1 MKNVIYWVLEN
12 FISPIDIKVPEFL
25 DYLSKDKDWYVRCL
39 VAQNPN
45 TTSET
50 LDELSRDEYVGVRY
64 FVARNPNTSPETL
77 KQMAIDEDD
86 DDDVK
91 YHIKINP
98 NCSEE
103 TISFNQIIPSKNMDE
118 EEYHWF
124 LNLATILELESDIVT
139 QETYYKICKKLSR
152 PIPRPVLSYVRVL

>member
-1 MKNVIYWVLEN
+1 
-12 FISPIDIKVPEFL
+12 
-25 DYLSKDKDWYVRCL
+25 LSKDGDWYVRCL

-45 TTSET
+45 TTPET
-50 LDELSRDEYVGVRY
+50 LNYLSNNEDFRVRWN
-64 FVARNPNTSPETL
+64 VAWNPNTSPETL
-77 KQMAIDEDD
+77 KQMSIDEDNET
-86 DDDVK
+86 VK
-91 YHIKINP
+91 SFIKNNP
-98 NCSEE
+98 NYSEE
-103 TISFNQIIPSKNMDE
+103 TMSFNQIIPSKNMDE